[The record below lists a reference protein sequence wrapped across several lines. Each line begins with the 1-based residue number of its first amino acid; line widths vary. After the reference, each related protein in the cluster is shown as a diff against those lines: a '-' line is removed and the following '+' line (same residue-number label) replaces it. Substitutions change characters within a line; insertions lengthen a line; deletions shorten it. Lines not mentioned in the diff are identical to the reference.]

1 MLVVPPSL
9 PTALIFFH
17 HGGQIGPDEI
27 ASYAV
32 GTVAALGLAYLL
44 SKLLDYLSGRRS
56 SKP

>member
-9 PTALIFFH
+9 PTALIFF